1 MSKIVDARGDTCPIP
16 VIKAKNAIKEA
27 APKDVIE
34 VLVDNEIAVQNL
46 TKMATQLGL
55 AVSSEAKA
63 ANDYAVTITLGD
75 TLPNLSA
82 ASDDCGCGIT
92 GDTVVAITSNL
103 MGNGNDE
110 LGAVLMKG
118 FIYALTQL
126 DQPPKTILLYNGGA
140 TLSTEGSESI
150 ADLKTLE
157 EAGTEVL
164 TCGTCL
170 NYYNL
175 SDKLAV
181 GGVTNMY
188 TIVEK
193 LAAAG
198 RIIRP

>member
-1 MSKIVDARGDTCPIP
+1 MSKIVDARGDACPIP
-16 VIKAKNAIKEA
+16 VIKTKGAIKEA

-34 VLVDNEIAVQNL
+34 VLVDNEIAVQNVS
-46 TKMATQLGL
+46 KMAAQLGL
-55 AVSSEAKA
+55 AVTSEAKGEKEFSI
-63 ANDYAVTITLGD
+63 TITLGD
-75 TLPNLSA
+75 TLPNMSA
-82 ASDDCGCGIT
+82 AGGDACGIT

-103 MGNGNDE
+103 MGSGNDE

-126 DQPPKTILLYNGGA
+126 DQPPKTVLLYNGGA

-150 ADLKTLE
+150 ADLKALE
-157 EAGTEVL
+157 EAGAEIL

-175 SDKLAV
+175 SDKLVV

-193 LAAAG
+193 LASAG